1 MGLTKMLAYSDFFK
15 MGYDDNDNPIYFPL
29 DLVALYGPTGDYPV
43 YSNLLDAFA
52 LKIKQHVS
60 ADNQAVIG
68 IFGPTGSGKST
79 LGIQFCKALNKN
91 WKLADNL
98 LYAPNDL
105 KKKLRDENADPINL
119 FDEGSVTFNS
129 LETTSKDGRKMSVLF
144 DTMRTLH
151 QISFIIMPDSGDLN
165 KRIAKHL
172 DFKVQCPRVAPIPG
186 FTPRGFFTVSYPIR
200 YDNGSVYWQKM
211 GTGIYDKLS
220 VRTKNEYDKLKREKQ
235 REILKDFI
243 EGD

>member
-1 MGLTKMLAYSDFFK
+1 MLAYSTFFK
-15 MGYDDNDNPIYFPL
+15 MGYDEHGQPVYYPL
-29 DLVALYGPTGDYPV
+29 DLVGLYGPTGDYPI
-43 YSNLLDAFA
+43 YSNLVDAFA
-52 LKIKQHVS
+52 EKLKQHVK

-79 LGIQFCKALNKN
+79 LGIKFCKALDKN
-91 WKLADNL
+91 WTLRDNL

-105 KKKLRDENADPINL
+105 KRKLNSENSNPINL

-129 LETTSKDGRKMSVLF
+129 LETTTKEGRKMSVLF

-151 QISFIIMPDSGDLN
+151 MISFIIMPDSGDLN

-172 DFKVQCPRVAPIPG
+172 DFMVECPHNAPLPG
-186 FTPRGFFTVSYPIR
+186 YTARGFFTISYPIR
-200 YDNGSVYWQKM
+200 YKNGSVYWQKM
-211 GTGIYDKLS
+211 GTGIYDKLGT
-220 VRTKNEYDKLKREKQ
+220 RLKNDYDKLKREKQ